1 MLTSNLIREFTNY
14 NIEFVKYKQEYWIIN
29 RQLDV
34 LEAECK
40 SLPEALATAE
50 ALDGSLRSFVVEEG

>member
-1 MLTSNLIREFTNY
+1 MLTSNTVREFTNY
-14 NIEFVKYKQEYWIIN
+14 LVEYVKYTQEYWVIN

-34 LEAECK
+34 LEATCK